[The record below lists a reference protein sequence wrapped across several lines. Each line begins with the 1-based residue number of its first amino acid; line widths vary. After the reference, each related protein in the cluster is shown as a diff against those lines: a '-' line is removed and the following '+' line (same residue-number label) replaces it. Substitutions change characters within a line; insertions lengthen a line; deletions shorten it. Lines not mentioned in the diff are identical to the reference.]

1 MFEIK
6 IKVLILVGECVKV
19 INSTIYYGY
28 LVALK
33 LINKNEQISNKKE
46 MFVKSFKFS
55 ILNEWMRIKR
65 EKRKR
70 EKKVNLKL
78 F

>member
-6 IKVLILVGECVKV
+6 LKVLLLVGGCVKV
-19 INSTIYYGY
+19 INSAIIYYGY

-55 ILNEWMRIKR
+55 ILNDLNEWESNEKR
-65 EKRKR
+65 ER
-70 EKKVNLKL
+70 EKKK
-78 F
+78 

>member
-55 ILNEWMRIKR
+55 ILNE
-65 EKRKR
+65 
-70 EKKVNLKL
+70 
-78 F
+78 